1 MPSFRG
7 TVSDSIFEDASCKLA
22 NKTIQIG
29 IFIFQKMLVNMY
41 VNFLSITMSSR
52 ALRKVQRFIAAAMSP
67 LIAHSLIITASL
79 LTDIL
84 IIFFCLIYFLCSQC
98 FPSGLLSLTD
108 GRAGVRG
115 RTRDLTPARVTQSPV
130 SHLPSLSAS
139 RWVKLENVK
148 CDGTEHNWIARKE
161 ETNINIE

>member
-1 MPSFRG
+1 
-7 TVSDSIFEDASCKLA
+7 
-22 NKTIQIG
+22 
-29 IFIFQKMLVNMY
+29 MY

-108 GRAGVRG
+108 DRAGAAPVPRL
-115 RTRDLTPARVTQSPV
+115 LTPARVTQPPV
-130 SHLPSLSAS
+130 TAQPPSLSAS

-148 CDGTEHNWIARKE
+148 CGGTEQNWIARKE
-161 ETNINIE
+161 QTYINIE

>member
-1 MPSFRG
+1 
-7 TVSDSIFEDASCKLA
+7 
-22 NKTIQIG
+22 
-29 IFIFQKMLVNMY
+29 MY

-108 GRAGVRG
+108 DRAGAAPGPRL
-115 RTRDLTPARVTQSPV
+115 LTPARVT
-130 SHLPSLSAS
+130 HLPSLSAS

-148 CDGTEHNWIARKE
+148 CDGTEQNWIARKE
-161 ETNINIE
+161 QN